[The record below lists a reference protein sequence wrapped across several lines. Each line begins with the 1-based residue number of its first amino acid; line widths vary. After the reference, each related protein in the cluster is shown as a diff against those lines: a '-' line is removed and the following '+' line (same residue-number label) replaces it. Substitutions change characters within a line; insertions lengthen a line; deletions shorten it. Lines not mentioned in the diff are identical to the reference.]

1 VQLYSANTR
10 KVGDCAKKLDEVAAQ
25 EKMVGD
31 VGFAAGLSSKDAA
44 LEAGVHSL

>member
-1 VQLYSANTR
+1 VQLYSANNR

-31 VGFAAGLSSKDAA
+31 VGLPRG
-44 LEAGVHSL
+44 